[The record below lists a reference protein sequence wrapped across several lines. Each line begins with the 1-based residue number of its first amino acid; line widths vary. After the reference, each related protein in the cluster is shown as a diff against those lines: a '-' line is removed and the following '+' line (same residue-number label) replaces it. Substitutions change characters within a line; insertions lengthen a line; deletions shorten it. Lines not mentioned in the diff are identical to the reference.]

1 MCFGKENGPMGPGA
15 VVALVSDRVVVGGKM
30 TYKDTAQTGV
40 VQSSD
45 WDTYTC
51 VVEWC
56 SDCCNGG
63 TSTHHF
69 SEVDV
74 LKWQTA
80 KPRVDTRNP
89 N

>member
-1 MCFGKENGPMGPGA
+1 MCFGKDDGPMGPGA
-15 VVALVSDRVVVGGKM
+15 VVALVSDRVVANGKM
-30 TYKDTAQTGV
+30 TYRDTAQTGTV
-40 VQSSD
+40 VSAD
-45 WDTYTC
+45 WDTQTC

-63 TSTHHF
+63 TDTLHF

-80 KPRVDTRNP
+80 VQGK
-89 N
+89 